1 MWFQHC
7 KIGPLCTVTEREV
20 LPNFTVVYGMNQ
32 RRRDRPG
39 LEGLKMKGNER
50 QVEVL
55 RTLIPSHI
63 AKFRSG

>member
-1 MWFQHC
+1 MV
-7 KIGPLCTVTEREV
+7 PD
-20 LPNFTVVYGMNQ
+20 FTVVYGMNQ

-39 LEGLKMKGNER
+39 LEALKMKANER

-55 RTLIPSHI
+55 RRLIPSQI